1 LRATAQRETYSPAE
15 FSYSAEYYVWHAV
28 QGNPEGVKPGKYLVN
43 EEGKICWLVDPG
55 INGRLGE
62 RDNGTKIRQYKQPQ
76 AQLFALVTDGILNQ
90 KLPWTLVVLGAI
102 IAAVVELC
110 GVSSLAFAVG
120 MYLPLSS
127 SAPIF
132 VGGVVRYVVDRMG
145 RKKSDR
151 PASELESEM
160 SPGMLLSTGYIA
172 GGSIAGVL
180 VSFLSFSDTLPD
192 ALAIGKDLPY
202 QTITALITFVL
213 LAVFLVLVGRGW
225 LLKTGSGSSD
235 A

>member
-1 LRATAQRETYSPAE
+1 ME
-15 FSYSAEYYVWHAV
+15 FS
-28 QGNPEGVKPGKYLVN
+28 
-43 EEGKICWLVDPG
+43 
-55 INGRLGE
+55 
-62 RDNGTKIRQYKQPQ
+62 TK
-76 AQLFALVTDGILNQ
+76 
-90 KLPWTLVVLGAI
+90 KLPWTLVALGAI

-132 VGGVVRYVVDRMG
+132 VGGVVRYIVDRMG
-145 RKKSDR
+145 RKKPDR

-213 LAVFLVLVGRGW
+213 LAAFLVSVGRGW
-225 LLKTGSGSSD
+225 LLKTGDRKTEGRGV